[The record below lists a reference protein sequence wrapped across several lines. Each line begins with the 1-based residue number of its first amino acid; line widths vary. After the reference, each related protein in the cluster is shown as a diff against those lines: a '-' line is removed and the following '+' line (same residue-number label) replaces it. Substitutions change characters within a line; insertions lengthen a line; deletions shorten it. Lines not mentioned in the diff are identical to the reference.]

1 MSVSRLHGLCV
12 LICWLLAAPALAWEP
27 FRSQNGEVLKGNDHL
42 AKGQVP
48 EAIAAY
54 DAAAKRL
61 PNEPGVHLDRGLA
74 LLKAGKLPEAREALR
89 LATQAGVDARASA
102 HEQDQAGELRGK
114 AHYNLGLAF
123 LREAD
128 EAAKQENHGEAQ
140 KLLREAV
147 DAFKSSLRAS
157 PKNRDAAWN
166 LELTRRRL
174 LEQEKKQQE
183 KKQQED
189 EKKKQDEQQKKE
201 QDEQQKQ
208 EGQDGRDDSN
218 PDDKQQQDQAG
229 DAGQPQAEPDAG
241 GDPQGEPNAGPD
253 AGAPQPQQQPEPDRD
268 PQPEPREGEARPQPA
283 MPEHM
288 QKALDALEDSEENL
302 QKHRA
307 AQRAR
312 QRPRRVEKDW

>member
-1 MSVSRLHGLCV
+1 VSATRGVQSVCL
-12 LICWLLAAPALAWEP
+12 LIAWLVSAPALAWEP
-27 FRSQNGEVLKGNDHL
+27 FRSQNDEVLRGNEHL
-42 AKGQVP
+42 SKNQLP

-89 LATQAGVDARASA
+89 LATQGGQDA
-102 HEQDQAGELRGK
+102 ELRGK

-128 EAAKQENHGEAQ
+128 AAAKQEDHEQAQ
-140 KLLREAV
+140 KLLREAA

-189 EKKKQDEQQKKE
+189 EKKKQEE
-201 QDEQQKQ
+201 EQQKQ
-208 EGQDGRDDSN
+208 DGQDGQDGDKQ
-218 PDDKQQQDQAG
+218 PDDQKQPQED
-229 DAGQPQAEPDAG
+229 DAGQEQGEPDAG
-241 GDPQGEPNAGPD
+241 GQQQGEPQGERD
-253 AGAPQPQQQPEPDRD
+253 AGVPRQPEQQQPD
-268 PQPEPREGEARPQPA
+268 PSQQQREGEQRPQPA

>member
-1 MSVSRLHGLCV
+1 MSSMFSLCL
-12 LICWLLAAPALAWEP
+12 LIGGWLLAAPALAWEP
-27 FRSQNGEVLKGNDHL
+27 FRSQNGEVLQGNEHL

-89 LATQAGVDARASA
+89 LASQGGQDA
-102 HEQDQAGELRGK
+102 ELRGK

-128 EAAKQENHGEAQ
+128 AAAQQENHAEAQ
-140 KLLREAV
+140 KQLREAA

-174 LEQEKKQQE
+174 IEQEKKQQE
-183 KKQQED
+183 KKQQEE
-189 EKKKQDEQQKKE
+189 EKKKQDEEKKK
-201 QDEQQKQ
+201 QDDQQQKQ
-208 EGQDGRDDSN
+208 DGQDGQDGEKE
-218 PDDKQQQDQAG
+218 PDPNQQQAD
-229 DAGQPQAEPDAG
+229 DAGQNQGEPDAG
-241 GDPQGEPNAGPD
+241 GEQPSDPSGEPD
-253 AGAPQPQQQPEPDRD
+253 AGAPAPREQPEPD
-268 PQPEPREGEARPQPA
+268 PSQQQEAQREGADRPQPA

-288 QKALDALEDSEENL
+288 QKALDALEDGEENL

>member
-1 MSVSRLHGLCV
+1 MSSLFCSCL
-12 LICWLLAAPALAWEP
+12 LIGGWLAAAPALAWEP
-27 FRSQNGEVLKGNDHL
+27 FRSQNGEVLQGNEHL
-42 AKGQVP
+42 AKGQLP

-89 LATQAGVDARASA
+89 LASQGGQDA
-102 HEQDQAGELRGK
+102 DVRGK
-114 AHYNLGLAF
+114 AHYNLGLTF

-128 EAAKQENHGEAQ
+128 AAAQEENHSEAQ
-140 KLLREAV
+140 KQLREAA

-189 EKKKQDEQQKKE
+189 EKKKQDEQKK
-201 QDEQQKQ
+201 QDDEQEKQDGQ
-208 EGQDGRDDSN
+208 EGQDGEKE
-218 PDDKQQQDQAG
+218 PDPDQQRAD
-229 DAGQPQAEPDAG
+229 DAGQDQGEPDAG
-241 GDPQGEPNAGPD
+241 GEQPQDPDGEPD
-253 AGAPQPQQQPEPDRD
+253 AGAQAPEQQPQPDPSEQQPA
-268 PQPEPREGEARPQPA
+268 PREGEAKPQPA

-288 QKALDALEDSEENL
+288 QKALDALEDGEENL

>member
-1 MSVSRLHGLCV
+1 MSSTRAAQGLCL
-12 LICWLLAAPALAWEP
+12 LIAWLAAAPAWAWEP
-27 FRSQNGEVLKGNDHL
+27 FRSQNGEVLQGNEHL
-42 AKGQVP
+42 AKNQVP

-54 DAAAKRL
+54 DEAAKRL

-74 LLKAGKLPEAREALR
+74 LLKAGKLPQAREALR
-89 LATQAGVDARASA
+89 LATQGGQDA
-102 HEQDQAGELRGK
+102 ELRGK

-128 EAAKQENHGEAQ
+128 ALAKEENHAEAQ
-140 KLLREAV
+140 KLLREAA

-189 EKKKQDEQQKKE
+189 EKKKQEDEKKKQEEQQ
-201 QDEQQKQ
+201 DKQ
-208 EGQDGRDDSN
+208 EGQDGENDQDGDEKKDQPQ
-218 PDDKQQQDQAG
+218 PD
-229 DAGQPQAEPDAG
+229 DAGQQQGAPDAG
-241 GDPQGEPNAGPD
+241 ADQQGEPD
-253 AGAPQPQQQPEPDRD
+253 AGAPEPQQQPEPN
-268 PQPEPREGEARPQPA
+268 QQEQPREGEGEAKPQPA

-307 AQRAR
+307 AMRAR

>member
-1 MSVSRLHGLCV
+1 MSSTRVQAMCV
-12 LICWLLAAPALAWEP
+12 LLVCLVSAPALAWEP
-27 FRSQNGEVLKGNDHL
+27 FRSQNGEVLQGNEHL
-42 AKGQVP
+42 AKNQLP
-48 EAIAAY
+48 EAVTAY

-74 LLKAGKLPEAREALR
+74 LLKSGKLPEAREALR
-89 LATQAGVDARASA
+89 LATQAGQDA
-102 HEQDQAGELRGK
+102 ELRGK
-114 AHYNLGLAF
+114 AHYNLGLTF

-128 EAAKQENHGEAQ
+128 AAAKQENHQEAQ

-147 DAFKSSLRAS
+147 DAFKGSLRAS

-189 EKKKQDEQQKKE
+189 EKKKQDEEQKK
-201 QDEQQKQ
+201 QDEEQQKQ
-208 EGQDGRDDSN
+208 EGQDGQDG
-218 PDDKQQQDQAG
+218 DKQDDQKQPQENDAGQQQG
-229 DAGQPQAEPDAG
+229 EPDAGQPQ
-241 GDPQGEPNAGPD
+241 GEPD
-253 AGAPQPQQQPEPDRD
+253 AGAPEQQQQQPDRGQEQQQREAD
-268 PQPEPREGEARPQPA
+268 PRQQPA

-312 QRPRRVEKDW
+312 QRPQRVEKDW

>member
-1 MSVSRLHGLCV
+1 MSSALRTYGLW
-12 LICWLLAAPALAWEP
+12 LLLGSLLAAPARAWEP
-27 FRSQNGEVLKGNDHL
+27 FRSQNSEVLQGNEHL

-89 LATQAGVDARASA
+89 LATQGGQDA
-102 HEQDQAGELRGK
+102 ELRGK

-128 EAAKQENHGEAQ
+128 QNAQQENHGEAQ
-140 KLLREAV
+140 KLLREAA

-166 LELTRRRL
+166 LELARRRL

-183 KKQQED
+183 KRQQED
-189 EKKKQDEQQKKE
+189 EKKKQEEEQKE
-201 QDEQQKQ
+201 QDEEQKQ
-208 EGQDGRDDSN
+208 EGQDGQNDSDSERD
-218 PDDKQQQDQAG
+218 PQQGG

-241 GDPQGEPNAGPD
+241 DHGQGEPDAEQD
-253 AGAPQPQQQPEPDRD
+253 AGAPQPPRQPEQDPDPAR
-268 PQPEPREGEARPQPA
+268 EPSEGEARPQPA

-288 QKALDALEDSEENL
+288 QKALDALEDGEESL

-307 AQRAR
+307 ATRAR

>member
-1 MSVSRLHGLCV
+1 MQSLCLLV
-12 LICWLLAAPALAWEP
+12 AWLVAAPALAWEP
-27 FRSQNGEVLKGNDHL
+27 FRSQNGEVLQGNEHL

-89 LATQAGVDARASA
+89 LASQGGQDA
-102 HEQDQAGELRGK
+102 DVRGK

-128 EAAKQENHGEAQ
+128 AAAQQENHSEAQ
-140 KLLREAV
+140 KLLREAA

-174 LEQEKKQQE
+174 IEQEKKQQE

-189 EKKKQDEQQKKE
+189 EKKKQDEEQKK
-201 QDEQQKQ
+201 QDEEQ
-208 EGQDGRDDSN
+208 EKQDGEDG
-218 PDDKQQQDQAG
+218 DKQPDPDQEQAD
-229 DAGQPQAEPDAG
+229 DAGQD
-241 GDPQGEPNAGPD
+241 QGGPD
-253 AGAPQPQQQPEPDRD
+253 AGEQPNDPNGEQDAGAQAPREQPEPD
-268 PQPEPREGEARPQPA
+268 PQEQQETPREGEARPQPA

-288 QKALDALEDSEENL
+288 QKALDALEDGEENL

>member
-1 MSVSRLHGLCV
+1 MKFMSCSRFWSRSRARSLCLSV
-12 LICWLLAAPALAWEP
+12 VWLVAAPALAWEP
-27 FRSQNGEVLKGNDHL
+27 FRSQNGEVLQGNEHL
-42 AKGQVP
+42 AKDQVP

-89 LATQAGVDARASA
+89 LASQGGQDA
-102 HEQDQAGELRGK
+102 EVRGK
-114 AHYNLGLAF
+114 AHYNLGLTF

-128 EAAKQENHGEAQ
+128 AAAQQENHSEAQ
-140 KLLREAV
+140 KLLREAA

-174 LEQEKKQQE
+174 IEQEKKQQE
-183 KKQQED
+183 KKQQDE
-189 EKKKQDEQQKKE
+189 EKKKQDEEKKK
-201 QDEQQKQ
+201 QDQEQQKQ
-208 EGQDGRDDSN
+208 DGQDGQDGEKE
-218 PDDKQQQDQAG
+218 PDPNQQQAD
-229 DAGQPQAEPDAG
+229 DAGQNQGEPDAG
-241 GDPQGEPNAGPD
+241 GEQPNDPEGEQD
-253 AGAPQPQQQPEPDRD
+253 AGAQAPEQQPPPD
-268 PQPEPREGEARPQPA
+268 PNEQQPAPREGEAKPQPA

-288 QKALDALEDSEENL
+288 QKALDALEDGEENL